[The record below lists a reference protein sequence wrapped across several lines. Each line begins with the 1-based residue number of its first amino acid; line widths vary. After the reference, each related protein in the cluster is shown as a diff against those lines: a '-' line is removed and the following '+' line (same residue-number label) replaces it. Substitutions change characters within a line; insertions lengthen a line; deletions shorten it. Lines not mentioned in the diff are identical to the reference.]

1 VRHRILGVLPWTVG
15 AAMVLG
21 PAPARAQ
28 EGRVAPLSVGDPA
41 RPLALRARLAVE
53 VRPGEGATPP
63 SPDEL
68 PPSEWRATGPSWI
81 KESAG
86 SGWSA
91 VLRATPDRRGVTLEA
106 EIHYSAPM
114 VVTRE
119 AIALRLPG
127 RARALGRDLRVA
139 PLGRTLRVDRGTPVW
154 MATSPDRKRPG
165 AAVVGEQGIAAAR
178 YSPRGGDTDV
188 ELIVDDAA
196 SHPFRAYA
204 SCRSA
209 YLPHLPGER
218 APRHPPPEMEVRV
231 PRDRITRTAGEVVR
245 ARAQIYLVD
254 GGHDFAP
261 VIVER
266 WARGARAAVVFTD
279 HADRTDPQALTALLH
294 GVSDR
299 SAPGFGRGG
308 FFGHRLKITKTFFL
322 RPGLGTLEDPDAR
335 QLADELAAHGSEV
348 GSHSITPRRDLR
360 AEVMASIGGYAAW
373 KAVTWIDHQPDTNCE
388 AIASRGWRDDPSYGI
403 HDVLAAAGFRWV
415 WSASDVPLHTVRV
428 RNVFDPER
436 AAAALPPIYPL
447 PSDPRLWVFESS
459 WFYGPIARMAAAFS
473 DADLDQLEDER
484 GLFVAH
490 TYLSAS
496 PRTTR
501 RRDLIGRDAVVPRLE
516 GGFALDPGLEV
527 ALARLGERAARGTI
541 ASLTLRESSDRLRQ
555 LGAVVLRYREDGS
568 VLVSNVGSTVI
579 EGLTLAIPAAVDPVV
594 EGAPIGGIRS
604 EAERTTLWL
613 DLAGGATVVVTARAP
628 AVPGGWP
635 AQPGAHQE
643 TAVPLGAGA
652 PARPGGALP

>member
-1 VRHRILGVLPWTVG
+1 
-15 AAMVLG
+15 M
-21 PAPARAQ
+21 
-28 EGRVAPLSVGDPA
+28 
-41 RPLALRARLAVE
+41 
-53 VRPGEGATPP
+53 
-63 SPDEL
+63 
-68 PPSEWRATGPSWI
+68 
-81 KESAG
+81 
-86 SGWSA
+86 
-91 VLRATPDRRGVTLEA
+91 
-106 EIHYSAPM
+106 
-114 VVTRE
+114 
-119 AIALRLPG
+119 
-127 RARALGRDLRVA
+127 
-139 PLGRTLRVDRGTPVW
+139 
-154 MATSPDRKRPG
+154 
-165 AAVVGEQGIAAAR
+165 
-178 YSPRGGDTDV
+178 
-188 ELIVDDAA
+188 
-196 SHPFRAYA
+196 
-204 SCRSA
+204 
-209 YLPHLPGER
+209 
-218 APRHPPPEMEVRV
+218 
-231 PRDRITRTAGEVVR
+231 
-245 ARAQIYLVD
+245 
-254 GGHDFAP
+254 
-261 VIVER
+261 
-266 WARGARAAVVFTD
+266 
-279 HADRTDPQALTALLH
+279 
-294 GVSDR
+294 
-299 SAPGFGRGG
+299 
-308 FFGHRLKITKTFFL
+308 
-322 RPGLGTLEDPDAR
+322 
-335 QLADELAAHGSEV
+335 
-348 GSHSITPRRDLR
+348 
-360 AEVMASIGGYAAW
+360 
-373 KAVTWIDHQPDTNCE
+373 
-388 AIASRGWRDDPSYGI
+388 
-403 HDVLAAAGFRWV
+403 
-415 WSASDVPLHTVRV
+415 SASDVPLHTVRV